1 MEEKK
6 ASQRH
11 EPLNLEK
18 AYTFF
23 MVPFCFEKEEWDVI
37 YSRLGKWQLIN
48 EDLYKEDVLYPYIME
63 LFKHDGK
70 DGHNPR
76 LITYEFQQE
85 DKGNQS
91 LMFVERILGKKQVA
105 IIAKN
110 TKEREE
116 PQFISFT
123 LLNEKG
129 FKPLLFVSTTAK
141 IGILTFPIE
150 INDKEDITKLTKL
163 NYYLHKR
170 NETDKYQ
177 CICLDPNKQEDATWP
192 TDSKEWKERFPNMW
206 KESQKNTRKN
216 NDYICW
222 NLNDFVDCILGTM
235 GTPREGEKRITYFS
249 KYRMHL
255 FTFCSI
261 QDIEDN
267 IAKEDVVP
275 EVLRL
280 SRCVD
285 SKYMLPFKQLEEQ
298 GSLLQA
304 YENII
309 FASSIEGAAMMAIGK
324 KDNKEFISSIHE
336 KFNRQYLLVYLLVL
350 IQRYT
355 LQSLEH
361 RMMEFESTDKLS
373 DDELWNLIDV
383 ICRIKTSCYF
393 TDVSIYTHHSQFYQ
407 LCSNNLHIP
416 ETFEEVNSKIELL
429 KLTTDRRI
437 QTLMKIQNINQEKAK
452 EEAEHRQHILNWV
465 VAILTIAQ
473 VIQASYD
480 IFCHKFEQPMWY
492 SLGVGAIGIIFLV
505 WLMWKDIIN
514 FIKKK

>member
-1 MEEKK
+1 MIDKH
-6 ASQRH
+6 Q
-11 EPLNLEK
+11 EPMQIEK

-23 MVPFCFEKEEWDVI
+23 MVPFYFEKNEWDDI
-37 YSRLGKWQLIN
+37 YSRLDKWQLIK

-63 LFKHDGK
+63 IFKFDVK
-70 DGHNPR
+70 NAHNPR
-76 LITYEFQQE
+76 IRTYEFQQE
-85 DKGNQS
+85 DKGEQS
-91 LMFVERILGKKQVA
+91 LMFADRLFGKKQVA

-110 TKEREE
+110 AKERDY
-116 PQFISFT
+116 PQSISFT
-123 LLNEKG
+123 LLNKKG
-129 FKPLLFVSTTAK
+129 FKPLLFVSTTAN

-150 INDKEDITKLTKL
+150 VEDKDDIAKLTML

-177 CICLDPNKQEDATWP
+177 CICLNPNKQEDAVWP
-192 TDSKEWKERFPNMW
+192 ANSNEWKERFPNLW
-206 KESQKNTRKN
+206 KDSQKNTRKN

-222 NLNDFVDCILGTM
+222 NLNNFVDCILRTM
-235 GTPREGEKRITYFS
+235 GMPREGEPRIKYFS

-267 IAKEDVVP
+267 ITKEDVTP
-275 EVLRL
+275 ELLRL

-298 GSLLQA
+298 GSVFQT
-304 YENII
+304 YDNII

-324 KDNKEFISSIHE
+324 KDNKEFISGIHD

-355 LQSLEH
+355 LQSLER
-361 RMMEFESTDKLS
+361 RMTEFESTEKIS

-407 LCSNNLHIP
+407 LCCKNLHIP

-429 KLTTDRRI
+429 KLTTDRRM
-437 QTLMKIQNINQEKAK
+437 QTLMKTQNDNQEKAK
-452 EEAEHRQHILNWV
+452 EEAEHRQHILNWI
-465 VAILTIAQ
+465 VAVLTIAQ
-473 VIQASYD
+473 VMQAAYELLKPEQDKD
-480 IFCHKFEQPMWY
+480 IFSIWI
-492 SLGVGAIGIIFLV
+492 SIGIGVVCAILLIA
-505 WLMWKDIIN
+505 LMWKDIVN
-514 FIKKK
+514 FFKK